1 MAEIEQ
7 EREALGAGWR
17 TKRAREAKAPLA
29 VLERCYSELT
39 AVDVRRG
46 KATDDRD
53 APRIFN
59 AIAQAEDL
67 DGKPDMQH
75 PALLRV
81 SAVLSGTLA
90 EVLSE
95 ALFRYFSAK
104 F

>member
-1 MAEIEQ
+1 MMEVGGFFSEF
-7 EREALGAGWR
+7 EPFR
-17 TKRAREAKAPLA
+17 TA
-29 VLERCYSELT
+29 SS
-39 AVDVRRG
+39 
-46 KATDDRD
+46 DRD

-95 ALFRYFSAK
+95 TLLRYFSAK